1 MRSPTRAAVGLGFAA
16 ILAGAACSPPPA
28 SPQSTE
34 PQQTRILRIA
44 TDDEPGRPAADQI
57 EEFARQ
63 VKELSGGTLLIEPLW
78 KAVGE
83 DKDDWDQAVARG
95 VMAGDFDMGLV
106 PARAWDTEGV
116 DSFAA
121 LHAPFLVTNNA
132 LLAKVIEPGV
142 ADEMLS
148 GLDKLGVAGLALFP
162 ESTRTLFAFGNPVL
176 KPADLAGKT
185 IRAPR
190 SDTTYAL
197 LTALGASPDDLAGEV
212 FPDGVATRQV
222 VAAESSF
229 AAASDL
235 PAPTTAAANLVLYPK
250 VSSLIANSKVFQNLS
265 EPQRQQLTEAATATR
280 TWAVRAMKSV
290 ADDAAEFCRNGGTV
304 IMATEAEVTAFKDA
318 GAAVYSKLEADP
330 ATKAH
335 LTKIRDLAA
344 ATASVPSEIQ
354 TCSPGQ

>member
-1 MRSPTRAAVGLGFAA
+1 VGLGFAA

-34 PQQTRILRIA
+34 PQQTRTLRIA

-212 FPDGVATRQV
+212 FPDGVAAGQV
-222 VAAESSF
+222 VA
-229 AAASDL
+229 
-235 PAPTTAAANLVLYPK
+235 
-250 VSSLIANSKVFQNLS
+250 
-265 EPQRQQLTEAATATR
+265 
-280 TWAVRAMKSV
+280 

-330 ATKAH
+330 ATKAR

>member
-1 MRSPTRAAVGLGFAA
+1 MRSPARAAVGLGFAA
-16 ILAGAACSPPPA
+16 ILAGAACSPPAA

-34 PQQTRILRIA
+34 PQQTRTLGIA

-212 FPDGVATRQV
+212 FPDGVVRH
-222 VAAESSF
+222 EKRGRRRRRI
-229 AAASDL
+229 L
-235 PAPTTAAANLVLYPK
+235 P
-250 VSSLIANSKVFQNLS
+250 
-265 EPQRQQLTEAATATR
+265 ER
-280 TWAVRAMKSV
+280 
-290 ADDAAEFCRNGGTV
+290 RNGDHGHRSRGHSLQGCRRRCLQQARGGPGDKSAPYEDQGLGCRHG
-304 IMATEAEVTAFKDA
+304 I
-318 GAAVYSKLEADP
+318 
-330 ATKAH
+330 
-335 LTKIRDLAA
+335 
-344 ATASVPSEIQ
+344 
-354 TCSPGQ
+354 CSQ